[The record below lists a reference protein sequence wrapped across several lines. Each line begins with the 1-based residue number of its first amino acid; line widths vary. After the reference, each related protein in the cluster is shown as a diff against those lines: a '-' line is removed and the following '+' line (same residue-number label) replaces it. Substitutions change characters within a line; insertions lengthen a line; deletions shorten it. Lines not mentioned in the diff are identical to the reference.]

1 MNEKINLK
9 YSVIIPVYNSEKTIS
24 KCLDSLLYQIP
35 DDAELLVI
43 NDGSTDKSGEICGR
57 YEEKYPAVHYYAK
70 ENGGVS
76 TARNIGLDNAGGK
89 YILFVDSDDFVEP
102 QYWQVINSFVDQYQP
117 DMVQWGFRDCG
128 KTSRERNTGD
138 YAVVGELAVAKKI
151 QTAIQEYMFSALW
164 ARIFRNDIITKYSI
178 RFDPKLSIGE
188 DQVFIFTYAIHM
200 KNLVSTKLCLYN
212 SVLENR
218 ESLSRKRRSYLTE
231 QLLLAVNTMFQI
243 LTNSELAEDAKYF
256 YETSLAWI
264 YFRSAY
270 SACKELL
277 KFDLTKQERRK
288 EIRKIC
294 YLYNARKIEHKD
306 LKCRVIAFPIIHKM
320 SGVIDLLITRGY
332 NEKK

>member
-1 MNEKINLK
+1 MDRRIKLK

-35 DDAELLVI
+35 DDVELLVI
-43 NDGSTDKSGEICGR
+43 NDGSTDKSGEICSL
-57 YEEKYPAVHYYAK
+57 YEAKYPAVHYYVK

-76 TARNIGLDNAGGK
+76 TARNIGLDNAGGE

-102 QYWQVINSFVDQYQP
+102 QYWQVINSFINQYQP

-128 KTSRERNTGD
+128 KAVRERNTGD

-164 ARIFRNDIITKYSI
+164 ARIFRKDIITKYSI
-178 RFDPKLSIGE
+178 RFNPKLSIGE
-188 DQVFIFTYAIHM
+188 DQVFIFSYAMHV

-218 ESLSRKRRSYLTE
+218 ESLSRKRRSYLTD
-231 QLLLAVNTMFQI
+231 QLLLAVDTMFQI
-243 LTNSELAEDAKYF
+243 LAKSELAEDTKNF
-256 YETSLAWI
+256 YKTSLAWI

-288 EIRKIC
+288 EIKKICNLYNVRKIG
-294 YLYNARKIEHKD
+294 NKD
-306 LKCRVIAFPIIHKM
+306 WKCRVIAFPIIHKM
-320 SGVIDLLITRGY
+320 SGIIDLLISRGY
-332 NEKK
+332 NEEK

>member
-1 MNEKINLK
+1 MDRRIKLK

-35 DDAELLVI
+35 DDVELLVI
-43 NDGSTDKSGEICGR
+43 NDGSTDKSGEICSL
-57 YEEKYPAVHYYAK
+57 YEAKYPAVHYYVK

-76 TARNIGLDNAGGK
+76 TARNIGLDNAVGE

-102 QYWQVINSFVDQYQP
+102 QYWQAINSFINQYQP

-128 KTSRERNTGD
+128 KTVRERNTGD

-164 ARIFRNDIITKYSI
+164 ARIFRKDIITKYSI
-178 RFDPKLSIGE
+178 RFNPKLSIGE
-188 DQVFIFTYAIHM
+188 DQVFIFSYAMHV

-218 ESLSRKRRSYLTE
+218 ESLSRKRRSYLTD
-231 QLLLAVNTMFQI
+231 QLLLAVDTMFQI
-243 LTNSELAEDAKYF
+243 LAKSELAEDTKNF
-256 YETSLAWI
+256 YKTSLAWI

-288 EIRKIC
+288 EIKKICNLYNVRKIG
-294 YLYNARKIEHKD
+294 NKD
-306 LKCRVIAFPIIHKM
+306 WKCRVIAFPIIHKM
-320 SGVIDLLITRGY
+320 SGIIDLLISRGY
-332 NEKK
+332 NEEK